1 MLQLPALLARLARQ
15 RFLSLLLAMLVATAG
30 LGLAATPAAAQTAP
44 LVYTT
49 SVFLSSYAP
58 ATATGEAVMFT
69 GTGKI
74 SSRVSRDPDTGASSL
89 VATFDTTGIVG
100 TGYPSLTRYVLNS
113 REHMILPHAALQT
126 VQLSFPME
134 PAAGSAVTKLR
145 SGTVNL
151 TFLVELITGAVIQIS
166 SGTVSLL

>member
-1 MLQLPALLARLARQ
+1 MLQLPALLARLAR
-15 RFLSLLLAMLVATAG
+15 RRSLSLLLATLATGAG

-44 LVYTT
+44 PVYTT
-49 SVFLSSYAP
+49 SVYLSYYAP
-58 ATATGEAVMFT
+58 ATATGEAVLFT

-74 SSRVSRDPDTGASSL
+74 SSRVSRDTDTGATSL
-89 VATFDTTGIVG
+89 VATFDATGIVG
-100 TGYPSLTRYVLNS
+100 TGYPSLTKYVLNS
-113 REHMILPHAALQT
+113 REHMILPHALLQT
-126 VQLSFPME
+126 VQLNFPME

-151 TFLVELITGAVIQIS
+151 TFLVELITGTVIQIS